1 MTESN
6 EELINK
12 ALSELT
18 EKRLRHTAG
27 VTESALHLAELY
39 GGDTEK
45 IRLAAACHDIFR
57 GRTAEEISELV
68 RRYGLPERYLGNAN
82 LAHSKIAAEYMKEC
96 GIDDEDVLNAVSYH
110 TTGRAG
116 MSLLEKIIFLADAIE
131 PGRDYPGVD
140 ELRGIAERDLDAAC
154 IKALENSIAFVRSK
168 GEVLDTDTEA
178 ALEYLK
184 KHHKVEKGSLMEIS
198 SKELAL
204 KACEVLSN
212 KKGSDIKMIDVAE
225 RSSFTDY
232 LILATGGSSRQVAA
246 LSDEVE
252 EAFAKL
258 EIFPK
263 GIEGKNGT
271 GWVLLDFG
279 DVIVNV
285 FDRELREKYSIEKVW
300 GDCDITDYE

>member
-285 FDRELREKYSIEKVW
+285 FDREMREKYSIEKVW